1 MAYNSP
7 VIWGNIYDDKGKP
20 INGGL
25 VKLVEG
31 EEKTSDPLSVIGQ
44 TKTDS
49 NGYYEFGLPIPLKSN
64 YHILISASDCVKK
77 EQNINRNS
85 ICYY

>member
-1 MAYNSP
+1 MAYNGP

-20 INGGL
+20 INGGI

-31 EEKTSDPLSVIGQ
+31 EEKTSEKASVIGQ

-49 NGYYEFGLPIPLKSN
+49 NGYYELVLPIPLKSN

-77 EQNINRNS
+77 EQKRNKNN